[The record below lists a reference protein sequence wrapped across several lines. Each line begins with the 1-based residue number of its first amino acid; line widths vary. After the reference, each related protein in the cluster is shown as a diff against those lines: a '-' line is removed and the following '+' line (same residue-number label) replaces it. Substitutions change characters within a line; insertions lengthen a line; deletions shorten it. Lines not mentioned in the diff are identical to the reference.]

1 MKCVCAS
8 FINPIKTL
16 INKWIWL
23 NIDERVCFSLIEMKC
38 LTVVCVVWH
47 SICHQLMYR
56 SDESS
61 VHIMSFTHTTVTHD
75 MILSNIISFI
85 STSSSS
91 VVYLWWWCSK
101 RSCLNIQC
109 LVFLKVKLHLHV
121 CSNFCIHV
129 DYLRCEVTVRLDVR
143 LCTLILTGDDCKRKG
158 TQSSQEQAPVG
169 DFWSLIVLTGLIF
182 FITSYE
188 PTLLSFP
195 ASASP
200 PTTCMSSTLFTSA
213 SDGNLLLSLSLA
225 LINAFLFL

>member
-1 MKCVCAS
+1 MNLVEYWWKGLFQSDRNEMLNCCVCSVTFYLSSAHVQEWWVISAHHELYTHNCDSWHDS
-8 FINPIKTL
+8 FKYHL
-16 INKWIWL
+16 IHFHKL
-23 NIDERVCFSLIEMKC
+23 KLGRLSLLMMLFS
-38 LTVVCVVWH
+38 
-47 SICHQLMYR
+47 
-56 SDESS
+56 
-61 VHIMSFTHTTVTHD
+61 
-75 MILSNIISFI
+75 
-85 STSSSS
+85 
-91 VVYLWWWCSK
+91 SK